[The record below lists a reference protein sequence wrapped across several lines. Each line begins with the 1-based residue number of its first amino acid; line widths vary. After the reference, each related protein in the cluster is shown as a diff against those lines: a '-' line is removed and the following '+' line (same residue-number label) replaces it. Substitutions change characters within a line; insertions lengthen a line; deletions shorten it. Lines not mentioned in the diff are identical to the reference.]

1 VDRQIR
7 KLGIAL
13 LVLFLIAFAQVNYI
27 QVFAANRI
35 AEDPANAQRQLI
47 AEYRIDRGSIL
58 AADGTTVLASSRKSP
73 GALRFQRR
81 YPHGELYAHETGF
94 YSFVFGRT
102 ELEQSYNDFLTGD
115 AAELLPQTLTD
126 LVLGRPKQ
134 GATIVTTLVPE
145 IQEAAATAAQAEAG
159 DVAIAA
165 IDPATGDVL
174 ALVSEPTY
182 DPNPLASQDPEVVR
196 DSWDELNADP
206 EKPLLSRSSD
216 ELFPPGS
223 TFKLV
228 TASAALENGF
238 GPESLW
244 PNPNELDLPLTDATI
259 ENFGGSTCS
268 GGSQITLA
276 DALRQSC
283 NVVFGAVGLELG
295 ADKLAAQARAYG
307 FTAEAGEDLVP
318 FDIPWTSGVF
328 PAPETFEGRD
338 PAVAISAIG
347 QQDVAANPLQMALVA
362 GAIANDGVEM
372 QPRLVTE
379 ARDPSGRVIAEFQ
392 PQEFSQPLSP
402 ENSAALTQMMVGVV
416 EAGTGTAAQIPGVTV
431 AGKTGTAQHGEGE
444 DPHAWF
450 VCFAPAEAPRIA
462 VAVIVLDGGS
472 LGSEAT
478 GGQVAAPIARAVLEA
493 GLGA

>member
-1 VDRQIR
+1 MDRQIR

-27 QVFAANRI
+27 QVFAADRI

-47 AEYRIDRGSIL
+47 AEYQIDRGSIL

-145 IQEAAATAAQAEAG
+145 IQEAAATAAEAEAG

-174 ALVSEPTY
+174 AIVSEPTY

-392 PQEFSQPLSP
+392 PREFSRPLSP
-402 ENSAALTQMMVGVV
+402 ENAAALTQMMVGVV

-444 DPHAWF
+444 DPYAWF

>member
-1 VDRQIR
+1 
-7 KLGIAL
+7 
-13 LVLFLIAFAQVNYI
+13 
-27 QVFAANRI
+27 
-35 AEDPANAQRQLI
+35 
-47 AEYRIDRGSIL
+47 
-58 AADGTTVLASSRKSP
+58 
-73 GALRFQRR
+73 
-81 YPHGELYAHETGF
+81 
-94 YSFVFGRT
+94 VFGRT

-126 LVLGRPKQ
+126 LILGRPKR
-134 GATIVTTLVPE
+134 GATIVSTLVPQ
-145 IQEAAATAAQAEAG
+145 IQEAAEAAALAEAG

-174 ALVSEPTY
+174 ALVSEPSY
-182 DPNPLASQDPEVVR
+182 DPNLLASQDPKVVR

-206 EKPLLSRSSD
+206 EKPLLSRASD

-244 PNPNELDLPLTDATI
+244 PNPSELDLPLTDATI
-259 ENFGGSTCS
+259 ENFGGTTCS

-295 ADKLAAQARAYG
+295 AEKLAEQARAYG

-347 QQDVAANPLQMALVA
+347 QQDVAANPLQMALVGA
-362 GAIANDGVEM
+362 AIANEGIEM

-379 ARDPSGRVIAEFQ
+379 ARDPSGRVIAEFG
-392 PQEFSQPLSP
+392 PQEFSRPLSA
-402 ENSAALTQMMVGVV
+402 ENAAALTQMMVGVV
-416 EAGTGTAAQIPGVTV
+416 EAGTGTAAQIPGVSV
-431 AGKTGTAQHGEGE
+431 AGKTGTAQHGDEE

-472 LGSEAT
+472 LGGEAT

-493 GLGA
+493 ALGA

>member
-1 VDRQIR
+1 MDRQIR

-27 QVFAANRI
+27 QVFAADRI

-47 AEYRIDRGSIL
+47 AEYKVDRGSIL

-102 ELEQSYNDFLTGD
+102 ELEQSFNDFLTGD

-126 LVLGRPKQ
+126 LILGRPKQ

-145 IQEAAATAAQAEAG
+145 IQEAAAAAALAEAG

-182 DPNPLASQDPEVVR
+182 DPNPLASQDPKVVR

-206 EKPLLSRSSD
+206 EKPLLSRASD

-295 ADKLAAQARAYG
+295 AEKLAEQARAYG

-362 GAIANDGVEM
+362 RGDRERRRRDAAAPGHRGPRPERTRDRGV
-372 QPRLVTE
+372 PAAGVLAAVV
-379 ARDPSGRVIAEFQ
+379 ARERRG
-392 PQEFSQPLSP
+392 
-402 ENSAALTQMMVGVV
+402 
-416 EAGTGTAAQIPGVTV
+416 
-431 AGKTGTAQHGEGE
+431 
-444 DPHAWF
+444 PHADDGRRRGGRDRHGGPDPR
-450 VCFAPAEAPRIA
+450 CHRGGQDRHRPARRGGGPAR
-462 VAVIVLDGGS
+462 VVRVLRARGGS
-472 LGSEAT
+472 SDRRRGYR
-478 GGQVAAPIARAVLEA
+478 PRRR
-493 GLGA
+493 

>member
-1 VDRQIR
+1 MDRQIR

-27 QVFAANRI
+27 QVFAADRI

-47 AEYRIDRGSIL
+47 AEYKVDRGSIL

-126 LVLGRPKQ
+126 LILGRPKQ

-145 IQEAAATAAQAEAG
+145 IQEAAEAAALAEAG

-174 ALVSEPTY
+174 ALVSEPSY
-182 DPNPLASQDPEVVR
+182 DPNLLASQDPKVVR

-206 EKPLLSRSSD
+206 EKPLLSRASD

-283 NVVFGAVGLELG
+283 NVVFGAVGLVLG
-295 ADKLAAQARAYG
+295 PEKLAEQARAYG

-328 PAPETFEGRD
+328 PAPETFVDRE

-362 GAIANDGVEM
+362 AAIANDGVEM

-392 PQEFSQPLSP
+392 PQEFSRPLSP
-402 ENSAALTQMMVGVV
+402 ENAAALTQMMVGVV
-416 EAGTGTAAQIPGVTV
+416 ESGTGTAAQIPGVTV
-431 AGKTGTAQHGEGE
+431 AGKTGTAQHGDGE

-493 GLGA
+493 ALGA

>member
-1 VDRQIR
+1 MDRQIR

-13 LVLFLIAFAQVNYI
+13 LALFLIAFAQVNYI
-27 QVFAANRI
+27 QVFAADRI

-47 AEYRIDRGSIL
+47 AEYKIDRGSIL
-58 AADGTTVLASSRKSP
+58 AADGTTVLASSRSSP

-81 YPHGELYAHETGF
+81 YPLGELYAHETGF

-126 LVLGRPKQ
+126 LILGRPKR

-145 IQEAAATAAQAEAG
+145 IQEAAEAAALAEAG

-182 DPNPLASQDPEVVR
+182 DPNLLASQDPKVVR

-206 EKPLLSRSSD
+206 EKPLLSRASD

-244 PNPNELDLPLTDATI
+244 PNPSELDLPLTDATI
-259 ENFGGSTCS
+259 ENFGGTTCS

-295 ADKLAAQARAYG
+295 AEKLAEQARAYG

-347 QQDVAANPLQMALVA
+347 QQDVAANPLQMALVGA
-362 GAIANDGVEM
+362 AIANEGIEM

-379 ARDPSGRVIAEFQ
+379 ARDPSGRVIAEFG
-392 PQEFSQPLSP
+392 PQEFSRPLSA
-402 ENSAALTQMMVGVV
+402 ENAAALTQMMVGVV
-416 EAGTGTAAQIPGVTV
+416 EAGTGTAAQIPGVSV
-431 AGKTGTAQHGEGE
+431 AGKTGTAQHGDEE

-493 GLGA
+493 ALGA